1 MIFQRKYERAMKHL
15 EEQTGESPKALED
28 ENLADKLEKN
38 DALAMILSALIVI
51 VPAALIV
58 LLIVSGIG
66 YFWVSGG
73 FR

>member
-15 EEQTGESPKALED
+15 KEQTGESPKALED

-38 DALAMILSALIVI
+38 DTLALILSALIVL

-58 LLIVSGIG
+58 LLIVTGIG

>member
-15 EEQTGESPKALED
+15 KEQTGDSPKALED

-38 DALAMILSALIVI
+38 DTLALILSALIVLL
-51 VPAALIV
+51 PAALIV
-58 LLIVSGIG
+58 LLIVSGVG

>member
-1 MIFQRKYERAMKHL
+1 MEHL
-15 EEQTGESPKALED
+15 KEQSGHSPKALED

-51 VPAALIV
+51 VPVALIV
-58 LLIVSGIG
+58 LLIVSGVG

>member
-15 EEQTGESPKALED
+15 KEQTGKSPKALED

-38 DALAMILSALIVI
+38 DALAMIISGLIVI
-51 VPAALIV
+51 VPVALVV
-58 LLIVSGIG
+58 LLIVCGVG

-73 FR
+73 IR